1 MAIPASLQRK
11 PFWAPVGIAA
21 ASGLA
26 AAVVMALL
34 VWLLV
39 TAKSTTV
46 IVVRDAETASDG
58 RAEAAAG
65 GAASGEAA
73 VAEAALSPEGR
84 ARAEL
89 LARMFG
95 DARLEEHVDAIYV
108 SPTPASQTTARPL
121 AARLGIKPVV
131 AASEAPRSW
140 ARRMLREHRGGR
152 ILVVA
157 SGAVARELATDL
169 SGVADIPPI
178 LPSEFGTMYIVTVPR
193 IGRANLLSVNY

>member
-1 MAIPASLQRK
+1 
-11 PFWAPVGIAA
+11 
-21 ASGLA
+21 
-26 AAVVMALL
+26 MALL

-46 IVVRDAETASDG
+46 IVVREAEK
-58 RAEAAAG
+58 AAG
-65 GAASGEAA
+65 EP
-73 VAEAALSPEGR
+73 ALSPEGR

-89 LARMFG
+89 LARVFG
-95 DARLEEHVDAIYV
+95 DARLKEHVDAIYV
-108 SPTPASQTTARPL
+108 SPTPAAQATARPL

-131 AASEAPRSW
+131 VASEAPRAW

-157 SGAVARELATDL
+157 RGTVARELAIDL

-178 LPSEFGTMYIVTVPR
+178 LPLEFGTMFIVTVPR
-193 IGRANLLSVNY
+193 IGGANLLSVNY

>member
-1 MAIPASLQRK
+1 MPIPASLQRK

-21 ASGLA
+21 VSALVA
-26 AAVVMALL
+26 AIVMALL

-46 IVVRDAETASDG
+46 IVVRDAE
-58 RAEAAAG
+58 AAAG
-65 GAASGEAA
+65 GG
-73 VAEAALSPEGR
+73 AEAATGEPALTPDGR

-95 DARLEEHVDAIYV
+95 DARLKDHVDAIYV
-108 SPTPASQTTARPL
+108 SPTPAAQATARPL
-121 AARLGIKPVV
+121 AARLGITPVV
-131 AASEAPRSW
+131 AAPEAPRAW

-157 SGAVARELATDL
+157 SGTVARELAADL

-178 LPSEFGTMYIVTVPR
+178 LPLEFGTMYIVTVPR

>member
-1 MAIPASLQRK
+1 MPIPASLQRK
-11 PFWAPVGIAA
+11 PFWAPVGVAA
-21 ASGLA
+21 ASALVA
-26 AAVVMALL
+26 ALVMALL

-58 RAEAAAG
+58 AAEAAAG
-65 GAASGEAA
+65 EP
-73 VAEAALSPEGR
+73 ALTPEGR

-95 DARLEEHVDAIYV
+95 DARLKDHVDAIYV
-108 SPTPASQTTARPL
+108 SPTPATQATARPL

-131 AASEAPRSW
+131 AAPEAPRAW

-157 SGAVARELATDL
+157 RGTVARELAADL
-169 SGVADIPPI
+169 SGVTDIPPI
-178 LPSEFGTMYIVTVPR
+178 LPLEFGTMYIVTVPR